1 MMCLATGQ
9 NAPFAMFVLVIAAAT
24 WMSRWALLDRFDP
37 WLDGDRRLYLKP
49 AYTYTTFNAS
59 LS

>member
-1 MMCLATGQ
+1 MWLATGK
-9 NAPFAMFVLVIAAAT
+9 NALFTIFVLVMAAAT

-37 WLDGDRRLYLKP
+37 RLDGNSRLYLKP